1 MTPLLILHNI
11 CFVQFV
17 LALLLHR
24 LLQSFTMDSW
34 KIANVSQCTE
44 KLKYLNI
51 FNKYVFD
58 PSKLPGSTM
67 HHHHHHNHIHPAAND
82 YTPIYWVFGL
92 LTVSLIATV
101 IFNRCISKP
110 SSNSSYEEIPGD
122 TLDHGLLQTTETS
135 QGDPIVQNA
144 AYCAFQRPICEFIQ
158 EKNIQI

>member
-1 MTPLLILHNI
+1 M
-11 CFVQFV
+11 
-17 LALLLHR
+17 
-24 LLQSFTMDSW
+24 
-34 KIANVSQCTE
+34 
-44 KLKYLNI
+44 
-51 FNKYVFD
+51 FD

-110 SSNSSYEEIPGD
+110 SLNSSYEEIPGD

-135 QGDPIVQNA
+135 QGDPIV
-144 AYCAFQRPICEFIQ
+144 
-158 EKNIQI
+158 